1 MEVGE
6 VLGQEALNEVG
17 VTSHDVVDELLDV
30 DGIEESL
37 TDALVVEG
45 SLLGVEHQEGQA
57 EAVLVL
63 NRSAGALDGV
73 NVCVRHGL
81 HDHGSLSHDGGGTS
95 GAVLLDVP
103 VHGVSRGR
111 LGAVVVLVGHEVDG
125 AAVVAVEAGVS
136 PGAGADGGNVHI
148 VGADGSGENLDNGKT
163 ALEQA
168 LEGELQDEV
177 DGLVINGADGVNER
191 QEGAVGVVGHV
202 ELEGVDNVS
211 GDNVGAIGILG
222 AVAQRDLVL
231 GVGNLLRLAGS
242 KGGIGGV
249 VMQVELIETL
259 EDVPGSAEHQSGGAA
274 NGRVVGRAVSA
285 SSGDGAALSLGKV
298 DLTQASVGSSED
310 AGGSSAGS
318 EKRTAREREILH
330 GSS

>member
-1 MEVGE
+1 M
-6 VLGQEALNEVG
+6 
-17 VTSHDVVDELLDV
+17 TSHDVVDELLDV
-30 DGIEESL
+30 NGIEESL

-45 SLLGVEHQEGQA
+45 GLLGVEHQEGQA

-63 NRSAGALDGV
+63 NRSASALDGV

-95 GAVLLDVP
+95 SAVLLDVP
-103 VHGVSRGR
+103 VHG
-111 LGAVVVLVGHEVDG
+111 
-125 AAVVAVEAGVS
+125 
-136 PGAGADGGNVHI
+136 VHI

-211 GDNVGAIGILG
+211 SNNVGAIGILG
-222 AVAQRDLVL
+222 AIAQRDLVL
-231 GVGNLLRLAGS
+231 SVGNLLRLAGS

-249 VMQVELIETL
+249 VMQVELIEAL